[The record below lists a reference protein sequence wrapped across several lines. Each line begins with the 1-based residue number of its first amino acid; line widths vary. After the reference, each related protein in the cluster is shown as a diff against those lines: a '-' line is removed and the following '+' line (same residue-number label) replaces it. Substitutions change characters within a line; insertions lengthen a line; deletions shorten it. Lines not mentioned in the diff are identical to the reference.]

1 MNNIVL
7 TYSKLLIMFCLAFT
21 DLIGQSIEETKI
33 LADQLWSEQDYENA
47 VITYRRYLF
56 FGGEMSASVFG
67 RVSTGYEKM
76 GEYDKAIYYNNL
88 AYEIEKDPIKAEE
101 KQLRTTFLYL
111 MKEEYLMADLWISN
125 IDQSVQSPGK
135 KKELYLY
142 KAVAL
147 YKNDKFEASEDFFQR
162 HSPEDS
168 TQISTLFGE
177 LLLSEKRNNP
187 KRARILSII
196 LPGLGQFST
205 GHIKEGVNSLTIN
218 GAMVFLFAKVVSRT
232 TFLDAVLS
240 IAPWQQRFYAGGFNA
255 AALLAEKKRDR
266 IRQEIYEEM
275 IKLLMK

>member
-1 MNNIVL
+1 MKIIVL

-21 DLIGQSIEETKI
+21 DLFGQNLEETKKM
-33 LADQLWSEQDYENA
+33 ADQFWSDHDYENA

-56 FGGEMSASVFG
+56 FGGDMSSSVFS
-67 RVSTGYEKM
+67 RVSSGYEKM
-76 GEYDKAIYYNNL
+76 GEYEKAIYYNNL
-88 AYEIEKDPIKAEE
+88 AFEIEKDPIQAEE

-111 MKEEYLMADLWISN
+111 MKEEYLMADLWLSN
-125 IDQSVQSPGK
+125 IDQSVQTPEK
-135 KKELYLY
+135 RKELFLY
-142 KAVAL
+142 KGVAH
-147 YKNDKFEASEDFFQR
+147 YKNNKFETSAGYFLKY
-162 HSPEDS
+162 SPQDS
-168 TQISTLFGE
+168 IKISGLFDE
-177 LLLSEKRNNP
+177 LYLSEKRNNP

-218 GAMVFLFAKVVSRT
+218 GAMVFLFARVVSRT

-266 IRQEIYEEM
+266 IRQEIYEALIRQLIE
-275 IKLLMK
+275 